1 MFGDAEELSAEE
13 RRIAELKE
21 TLYKLATKFRQKQET
36 EKLYHFPDQEEEGAD
51 MSQSRQQRLF
61 NKLNAKYHEERPR
74 GGPPE
79 LTEEERF

>member
-21 TLYKLATKFRQKQET
+21 TLYKLAAKFRQKQET

-51 MSQSRQQRLF
+51 MNQSR
-61 NKLNAKYHEERPR
+61 
-74 GGPPE
+74 
-79 LTEEERF
+79 